1 MNSNQ
6 LSTADKLRDATTA
19 LEPDARAHMTS
30 AIRADGTVS
39 MVTLQERHAAVAGF
53 ELTQAVP
60 VKIRVHFE
68 TAKNLYL
75 YAWFVYRFYPVAE
88 QQALATLEFA
98 LRERLT
104 GLFPDQFGPSARR
117 RPSLSNLFA
126 EARKEGLITSKGL
139 RATERLARIR
149 ADRRVSWERV
159 QEMEARGL
167 NEMQFEDSAVEP
179 LPEDYPHD
187 ILNTF
192 AETLPF
198 FRNTYAHG
206 SSILH
211 SSVLGTFED
220 VTDLVNQLYPA
231 DSQLKE

>member
-1 MNSNQ
+1 MI
-6 LSTADKLRDATTA
+6 STV
-19 LEPDARAHMTS
+19 
-30 AIRADGTVS
+30 RADGSVT

-60 VKIRVHFE
+60 VQIRVHFE

-117 RPSLSNLFA
+117 QPSLSTLFA
-126 EARKEGLITSKGL
+126 KARKEGLITSNGL

-149 ADRRVSWERV
+149 ADRRVSWARV
-159 QEMEARGL
+159 QEVQARGL
-167 NEMQFEDSAVEP
+167 NEMQFEDLAVEP
-179 LPEDYPHD
+179 LPEDYAHD

-211 SSVLGTFED
+211 STVLGTFED